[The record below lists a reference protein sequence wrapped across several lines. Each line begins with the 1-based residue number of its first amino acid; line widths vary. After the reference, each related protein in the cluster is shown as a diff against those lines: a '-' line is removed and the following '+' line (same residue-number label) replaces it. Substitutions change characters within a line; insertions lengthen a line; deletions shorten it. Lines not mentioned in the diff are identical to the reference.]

1 MATEYVNSHLEL
13 SRTPSAGSQASST
26 SGSAP
31 SSATS
36 SGSHRNRQLLKSY
49 HDFAMHVFSNNKVT
63 QEAERLFLAA
73 VRDGDYERVE
83 NFLKRRN
90 REVVNIDVKDFSSG
104 DTPLIAAC
112 RNGHTKIVQLLL
124 RHGADVTLRNY
135 ECETAIN
142 VSSVALRKLLLES
155 VERSG
160 CSHRHLLQAAW
171 QGNVTVVRQLL
182 KEGKFL
188 DVNCE
193 NEDGFTPLLL
203 VTRDI
208 KVFLKFQT
216 VLKTYKPE
224 EVVRVLLDH
233 RADPSSTDS
242 EGRTP
247 LHHAAASPSSVAHR
261 ITLLLMKDRES
272 LVAQDEN
279 SVAPIHVASRHGQVE
294 VVVSL
299 LDNGVDINARG
310 QAGATPLHVSASAGQ
325 LLIAHTLLDRGADV
339 TLVDDRGNT
348 PMDLANNRKMRAT
361 LKEAWTDATQTRRG
375 STPVLSPVKPP
386 SRRDHR
392 RHSSSE
398 DTSPRDPD
406 APMSLTTNRVLQ
418 NLKDAHQALVTEGH
432 LYRDIDNGNFNP
444 GLTSSK
450 MNLKNHSRR
459 RSTSPSKAP
468 MPPKTP
474 REGTEKLTD
483 GPASSQGLKKRRSTS
498 LEDRPVSSKVKG
510 QGLRGHPKLGYRHSD
525 PTGNRQLEKASIP
538 VTVVGLD
545 WDENVQDLRHS
556 RLIQSRGPPPSSGPE
571 IPKRLT
577 LDLSPNPSLQQIT
590 DACTGYLRTRGPRVL
605 PTESD
610 LHQPSLPAVS
620 PSQPLSG
627 SQRTAHFFDSN
638 HVSRTT
644 PSPFMERLHGFIEP
658 DLSAQNDK
666 MQQEIIYEMDCEEEN
681 KRCKDESM
689 QDTPLSPLRSPFT
702 SSSFRRFDSS
712 QLSSNGNLQRISG
725 SAAANTFNIES
736 SRVNQLKD
744 SSDSGQGSSRS
755 TNSRAS
761 TISTPSPLLG
771 ETDGSPSRT
780 QGGTRRSLY
789 LQSVDGESGI
799 HLPTLP
805 RDNVKR
811 MDRVQALEERNFRVL
826 TGHTRHNSEDTMS
839 VVSVSSSVTVKTA
852 DICGQ
857 RISLSHTLKEESEV
871 GSSPEQTLKEP
882 SKMADFLKR
891 TNGEMP
897 ESHLT
902 RDKNE
907 IDAKQQEAPLASDVT
922 VKKGTSKI
930 PSVGTIKTDSTS
942 PAKTLNDSLS
952 SSVNERNINS
962 ITKPVAKRTELHT
975 GSNLENFERKRN
987 IVMKKEGYVEEGDKK
1002 SLSDIKVLSHL
1013 KEKATGTTTLECD
1026 SSKASVKP
1034 SLRESSIKP
1043 KSVSEDKVTNF
1054 QRNEK
1059 AVKAPNQP
1067 KGELD
1072 KSANQKKVSN
1082 VCKQNTME
1090 HLPPEN
1096 KANKLIV
1103 VTKEVTGLSPVFSGK
1118 SNTDEIK
1125 HDAGKSSELPRK
1137 ESKHSE
1143 NSTNTSKDARSS
1155 KVKPSE
1161 VQKLKVG
1168 TKVEEAVK
1176 AIPQN
1181 RGKVIVSK
1189 TVQEDT
1195 PAKKESKI
1203 HGKEGNRVVANS
1215 AIKSV
1220 NNKKK
1225 EMNAAG
1231 NKQTDKTSV
1240 SSKETKRTTQVS
1252 RESKTAIIQS
1262 SKSPREVK
1270 SKLKEN
1276 LEAKRKELSMSN
1288 KFSKSSSVTKSLTS
1302 SSSSKAS
1309 VVKDKVTKSKLE
1321 DVVSHGELSTGN
1333 TEIKETERK
1342 ADSGRSQGT
1351 MSTPTDVTSDLT
1363 SDLYSRDSDSL
1374 DSSIEEV
1381 LDEVAFSSSSESD
1394 LENPRK
1400 EVDTKKGTVGDSSQ
1414 SKTAVV
1420 EGKKPKQGAMMLDPA
1435 VVVTK
1440 TEKKDTLE
1448 KPNKLSPKSPKTPKS
1463 TGTRKF
1469 VFKSAD
1475 KQTNKKKIAKPNQEK
1490 SLEVSKEMSA
1500 KASSPIIKKKVE
1512 VSRGGGR
1519 NANGDRAVG
1528 SVSMDVKIDRQ
1539 LTKYKDASAEMVLDE
1554 EEKKKLGEFGTNQV
1568 QHTPVIIDI
1577 RDDLPGLQEDM
1588 EQQSKSAI
1596 SDIAKRNG
1604 QPKLSENRNRKKSA
1618 VQQIGQRIS
1627 KGSAKTSNLVG
1638 RVSNKAKIGNK
1649 SLNKKPLANSKIGKE
1664 ALKSPKKGKGKN
1676 VGKKENLRIVPDSES
1691 NKTAF
1696 ITGQGWEI
1704 KTSRNEVDGV
1714 IIQKER
1720 QDSREGPSLS
1730 QRKLSPAQSLKM
1742 DYIAKNLPM
1751 SPEVI
1756 NNIANIMSP
1765 LELDTPKFI
1774 PDTMDTIKEFAG
1786 SLSSVEEEKTRAI
1799 FTFSPVGSPN
1809 TRRRSNKKSTK
1820 VSEGKKTPMMK
1831 GTPSPDAT
1839 TPGSAFLPSMVENV
1853 ADCDS
1858 SDLKTNPE
1866 LLKVFQIPDHSA
1878 STETTPRIQSSREAD
1893 GQQDTVSRDPVVPRE
1908 NVLIDIP
1915 AGVKDALKFKR
1926 KSINV
1931 MQKPPLP
1938 KFGLSKSQRN
1948 LLKRR
1953 QSAPSEL
1960 PSSDEDS
1967 SDLDSLASSF
1977 RRRFLADIPSEDGSG
1992 DEVSRSN
1999 VSKVRRNKT
2008 MEKTDKSVTQEDKE
2022 NVKVHSSSRRKPE
2035 TGSGDD
2041 GVESKNAQEELTSSS
2056 KEQLLHEHVQTLSI
2070 KTLQELNTILS
2081 NSEEVDITSPLAPA
2095 PLSARP
2101 VSRESMISNK
2111 TQTTHSLNQSL
2122 PMSESSVGFEVGA
2135 LDGLRPDSRLSA
2147 EMVSTGRGT
2156 CLSSATSGDRS
2167 HSQSTNL
2174 SESEGEL
2181 LHWKKGNVL
2190 GKGAFGTVY
2199 CGLTSTGQLI
2209 AVKQVELTGKHQAG
2223 EQYEKLQEEVELLKT
2238 LRHKNIVGFLG
2249 VSLDESV
2256 VNIFMQYIPGGSI
2269 ASLLARFGALEE
2281 PVFCRYTKQVVDGT
2295 VYLHSNNVIHRDIKG
2310 ANIMLMSNGVIKLID
2325 FGCAKRLCIQISQ
2338 SQNLLK
2344 SMKGTPYWMSP
2355 EVIMETGHGV
2365 KSDVWSIGCTV
2376 MEMATRKPP
2385 WAEMPPMSAIF
2396 AIGAGGP
2403 VPQLGE
2409 TFSSDARGFV
2419 DLCLTR

>member
-1 MATEYVNSHLEL
+1 MYV
-13 SRTPSAGSQASST
+13 
-26 SGSAP
+26 
-31 SSATS
+31 
-36 SGSHRNRQLLKSY
+36 KI
-49 HDFAMHVFSNNKVT
+49 NN
-63 QEAERLFLAA
+63 
-73 VRDGDYERVE
+73 
-83 NFLKRRN
+83 
-90 REVVNIDVKDFSSG
+90 
-104 DTPLIAAC
+104 
-112 RNGHTKIVQLLL
+112 
-124 RHGADVTLRNY
+124 
-135 ECETAIN
+135 
-142 VSSVALRKLLLES
+142 
-155 VERSG
+155 
-160 CSHRHLLQAAW
+160 
-171 QGNVTVVRQLL
+171 
-182 KEGKFL
+182 
-188 DVNCE
+188 
-193 NEDGFTPLLL
+193 
-203 VTRDI
+203 
-208 KVFLKFQT
+208 
-216 VLKTYKPE
+216 
-224 EVVRVLLDH
+224 
-233 RADPSSTDS
+233 
-242 EGRTP
+242 
-247 LHHAAASPSSVAHR
+247 
-261 ITLLLMKDRES
+261 ITLF
-272 LVAQDEN
+272 
-279 SVAPIHVASRHGQVE
+279 
-294 VVVSL
+294 
-299 LDNGVDINARG
+299 
-310 QAGATPLHVSASAGQ
+310 
-325 LLIAHTLLDRGADV
+325 
-339 TLVDDRGNT
+339 
-348 PMDLANNRKMRAT
+348 
-361 LKEAWTDATQTRRG
+361 
-375 STPVLSPVKPP
+375 SPFP
-386 SRRDHR
+386 
-392 RHSSSE
+392 
-398 DTSPRDPD
+398 
-406 APMSLTTNRVLQ
+406 
-418 NLKDAHQALVTEGH
+418 
-432 LYRDIDNGNFNP
+432 
-444 GLTSSK
+444 
-450 MNLKNHSRR
+450 
-459 RSTSPSKAP
+459 
-468 MPPKTP
+468 
-474 REGTEKLTD
+474 
-483 GPASSQGLKKRRSTS
+483 
-498 LEDRPVSSKVKG
+498 
-510 QGLRGHPKLGYRHSD
+510 
-525 PTGNRQLEKASIP
+525 
-538 VTVVGLD
+538 
-545 WDENVQDLRHS
+545 
-556 RLIQSRGPPPSSGPE
+556 
-571 IPKRLT
+571 
-577 LDLSPNPSLQQIT
+577 
-590 DACTGYLRTRGPRVL
+590 
-605 PTESD
+605 
-610 LHQPSLPAVS
+610 
-620 PSQPLSG
+620 
-627 SQRTAHFFDSN
+627 DSN

-681 KRCKDESM
+681 KRCKEDSE
-689 QDTPLSPLRSPFT
+689 QDTPLSPLRSPFA

-712 QLSSNGNLQRISG
+712 QLSPNGNLQRISG
-725 SAAANTFNIES
+725 SAVANTFNIES
-736 SRVNQLKD
+736 TRVNQLKD

-805 RDNVKR
+805 RDNLRR

-891 TNGEMP
+891 TTGETP
-897 ESHLT
+897 DSQLT

-907 IDAKQQEAPLASDVT
+907 IDAKQQEAPLASDVN

-930 PSVGTIKTDSTS
+930 PSVSTVKTDSTS
-942 PAKTLNDSLS
+942 PDKSPKDSPS

-962 ITKPVAKRTELHT
+962 ITKPVAKRKELHT

-987 IVMKKEGYVEEGDKK
+987 IVTKKEGYVEEGDKK
-1002 SLSDIKVLSHL
+1002 SSSDIKVLSHL
-1013 KEKATGTTTLECD
+1013 KENATGTTTTSECD
-1026 SSKASVKP
+1026 SSKTSVKP

-1082 VCKQNTME
+1082 VCQQNTME

-1125 HDAGKSSELPRK
+1125 HDAGKSSEVPRK

-1143 NSTNTSKDARSS
+1143 NSANTSKDARSS

-1161 VQKLKVG
+1161 VQKSTVG
-1168 TKVEEAVK
+1168 TKVETVK

-1181 RGKVIVSK
+1181 RGEVSVSK
-1189 TVQEDT
+1189 TVQDT

-1203 HGKEGNRVVANS
+1203 HGKESNRVVANS
-1215 AIKSV
+1215 AIKNV

-1225 EMNAAG
+1225 ETTAAG
-1231 NKQTDKTSV
+1231 NKQIDKTSV
-1240 SSKETKRTTQVS
+1240 SRKETKMTTQVS

-1276 LEAKRKELSMSN
+1276 LEAKRKELSTSN
-1288 KFSKSSSVTKSLTS
+1288 KFSKSSSGTKSLSSS
-1302 SSSSKAS
+1302 SSSSKAL

-1321 DVVSHGELSTGN
+1321 DVVSHGESSTGN
-1333 TEIKETERK
+1333 IETKETERK

-1381 LDEVAFSSSSESD
+1381 LEEVAFSSSSESD
-1394 LENPRK
+1394 LESPRK

-1420 EGKKPKQGAMMLDPA
+1420 EGKKPKQGALMLDPA

-1475 KQTNKKKIAKPNQEK
+1475 KQTNKKKIAKPNQGK

-1500 KASSPIIKKKVE
+1500 KASSPIIKKKVD

-1714 IIQKER
+1714 IIQKES
-1720 QDSREGPSLS
+1720 QDSRDGPSLS
-1730 QRKLSPAQSLKM
+1730 QRKLSPAQSLKI

-1799 FTFSPVGSPN
+1799 FTFSPVGSPK
-1809 TRRRSNKKSTK
+1809 TRRTSHKKSSK
-1820 VSEGKKTPMMK
+1820 VSEGKKTPMK

-1839 TPGSAFLPSMVENV
+1839 TPGSAFLPSMVEDV

-1858 SDLKTNPE
+1858 SDLKTNLE

-1893 GQQDTVSRDPVVPRE
+1893 GQQDMVSRDPVVPRE

-1915 AGVKDALKFKR
+1915 AGVKDALKVKR

-1948 LLKRR
+1948 MLKRR

-1999 VSKVRRNKT
+1999 VSKVRRNKK
-2008 MEKTDKSVTQEDKE
+2008 MEETDKSVTQEDKE

-2081 NSEEVDITSPLAPA
+2081 NSEEVDITSPLAPV

-2147 EMVSTGRGT
+2147 EVGYQNDCFVVWFKLMFPG
-2156 CLSSATSGDRS
+2156 CEK
-2167 HSQSTNL
+2167 QS
-2174 SESEGEL
+2174 
-2181 LHWKKGNVL
+2181 VL
-2190 GKGAFGTVY
+2190 
-2199 CGLTSTGQLI
+2199 
-2209 AVKQVELTGKHQAG
+2209 
-2223 EQYEKLQEEVELLKT
+2223 
-2238 LRHKNIVGFLG
+2238 
-2249 VSLDESV
+2249 
-2256 VNIFMQYIPGGSI
+2256 P
-2269 ASLLARFGALEE
+2269 
-2281 PVFCRYTKQVVDGT
+2281 
-2295 VYLHSNNVIHRDIKG
+2295 
-2310 ANIMLMSNGVIKLID
+2310 
-2325 FGCAKRLCIQISQ
+2325 LC
-2338 SQNLLK
+2338 
-2344 SMKGTPYWMSP
+2344 Y
-2355 EVIMETGHGV
+2355 
-2365 KSDVWSIGCTV
+2365 D
-2376 MEMATRKPP
+2376 
-2385 WAEMPPMSAIF
+2385 
-2396 AIGAGGP
+2396 
-2403 VPQLGE
+2403 
-2409 TFSSDARGFV
+2409 
-2419 DLCLTR
+2419 